1 MFGLM
6 LNKYFKNYE
15 KHQLKYVAV
24 QISTNRKVLDI
35 LNSLFSIISD
45 LDILGYLNHLLQTK
59 SNDDF
64 TLKTILKYDN
74 HIGI

>member
-1 MFGLM
+1 MH
-6 LNKYFKNYE
+6 NKYIKNYE

-45 LDILGYLNHLLQTK
+45 FDILGYLNHLLQTK
-59 SNDDF
+59 STDDF

-74 HIGI
+74 HISI

>member
-1 MFGLM
+1 MH
-6 LNKYFKNYE
+6 NKYIKNYE
-15 KHQLKYVAV
+15 KHQLKYAAV

-45 LDILGYLNHLLQTK
+45 FDILGYLNHLLQTK
-59 SNDDF
+59 STDDF

-74 HIGI
+74 HISI

>member
-1 MFGLM
+1 MH
-6 LNKYFKNYE
+6 NKYFKNYE

-24 QISTNRKVLDI
+24 QISTNRKFLDI

-45 LDILGYLNHLLQTK
+45 FDILGYLNHLLQTK
-59 SNDDF
+59 STDDF

-74 HIGI
+74 HISI